1 MKKKKILLIDDEKKI
16 LDLYCRKLGKEG
28 FEVEC
33 IDNGSGALKF
43 AKKFKP
49 DLVLLDI
56 MMKDVDGYQVIKKF
70 KTKKDTR
77 DVPIVMLSNLGH
89 GEAIEKGILSGADD
103 FIVKINYTPE
113 EVVEKVRMFFKK

>member
-1 MKKKKILLIDDEKKI
+1 
-16 LDLYCRKLGKEG
+16 
-28 FEVEC
+28 
-33 IDNGSGALKF
+33 
-43 AKKFKP
+43 
-49 DLVLLDI
+49 
-56 MMKDVDGYQVIKKF
+56 MKDVDGYQVIKKF